1 LLVLVEENRVE
12 LEGFSREIEI
22 GSTAALRQVAG
33 GERNSFGFSRVRFFP
48 NGSSSGM
55 QLLIGDRDYPAE
67 LGYVVSVDPLI
78 GLVTVTDEER

>member
-1 LLVLVEENRVE
+1 
-12 LEGFSREIEI
+12 
-22 GSTAALRQVAG
+22 
-33 GERNSFGFSRVRFFP
+33 
-48 NGSSSGM
+48 M